1 MRLSFYVLAVLLS
14 FAPSSSAAQSDSS
27 AVVATL
33 DRFLRALYARDTAAM
48 KAEFEPEARM
58 TLLRPDPAGGMRVVA
73 LNADGFVKAATNP
86 NGPAL
91 DEPLR
96 NLIVLIDGDLASV
109 WGEYQV
115 RVQGRVSHCG
125 YDAFHL
131 VRRGGVWRI
140 LNVSDTFRR
149 EGCGAPWTSSAI
161 DPSRI
166 PR

>member
-1 MRLSFYVLAVLLS
+1 MRLAS
-14 FAPSSSAAQSDSS
+14 FALGILLAFAPASSAAQSDST

-33 DRFLRALYARDTAAM
+33 DRFLRALYARDTTAM
-48 KAEFEPEARM
+48 KAEFETDARM

-73 LNADGFVKAATNP
+73 LTADGFVKAATNP

-96 NLIVLIDGDLASV
+96 NLVVLIDGDLASV

-115 RVQGRVSHCG
+115 RVQGKVSHCG

-161 DPSRI
+161 DPSRV

>member
-1 MRLSFYVLAVLLS
+1 MRLAYFALAILVAL
-14 FAPSSSAAQSDSS
+14 APASSAAQSDST

-33 DRFLRALYARDTAAM
+33 DRFLRALYARDTIAM
-48 KAEFEPEARM
+48 KAEFEVDARM
-58 TLLRPDPAGGMRVVA
+58 TLLRPDAAGSTRVVA
-73 LNADGFVKAATNP
+73 LTADGFVKAATNP

-96 NLIVLIDGDLASV
+96 NLVVLIDGDLASV

-115 RVQGRVSHCG
+115 RVQGKVSHCG
-125 YDAFHL
+125 HDAFHL

-161 DPSRI
+161 DPSRS

>member
-1 MRLSFYVLAVLLS
+1 MTIRALACGVLLAL
-14 FAPSSSAAQSDSS
+14 APATSAAQSDS
-27 AVVATL
+27 ATVVATL
-33 DRFLRALYARDTAAM
+33 DRFLRALYVRDTAAM
-48 KAEFEPEARM
+48 KAEFDADARM
-58 TLLRPDPAGGMRVVA
+58 TLLRPDPNGGVRVVA
-73 LNADGFVKAATNP
+73 LTADGFVKAATNP

-96 NLIVLIDGDLASV
+96 NLRVFVDGDLASV

-115 RVQGRVSHCG
+115 RVAGAVSHCG

-149 EGCGAPWTSSAI
+149 EGCGAPWTSSPI
-161 DPSRI
+161 DPSRR
-166 PR
+166 PQ